1 MEELLKQLISKAASS
16 GGEDW
21 LRKCLQDDAA
31 GSQVHPDRSSAN
43 SVCAAFPF
51 RSAEPTTR
59 DVIPMRHQEVEVFT
73 PHPVP
78 AKRPR
83 KEKKR
88 FSPSRQSPKRRIKLS
103 AAQQGTRASDKH
115 SKRYQQPLQPTVNFT
130 ARSTTVKP
138 VTATATRDSSNDLK
152 IVWIIGNQLISL
164 ARDRSTMRFKSDN
177 LGFGNKVVVFW
188 RGYMAASCSCGM
200 GCGSWDIQGTNKC
213 HCQCGNMDWTTAVCC
228 RIAS

>member
-138 VTATATRDSSNDLK
+138 VTATATRDSSN
-152 IVWIIGNQLISL
+152 
-164 ARDRSTMRFKSDN
+164 
-177 LGFGNKVVVFW
+177 
-188 RGYMAASCSCGM
+188 GYMAASCSCGM